1 MDAPVAVTVPLI
13 FFLELFD
20 VLNETWKDFRGSIS
34 ELEKSQSPTRSS
46 FILNNSFLDIQEKGP
61 NRYVY
66 FARRFRAYF
75 IAPLTGDYKFN
86 IACDDFCKLRM
97 STDNDLKNLRTLIN
111 VTKWTGYRAWKR

>member
-34 ELEKSQSPTRSS
+34 ELEKSQSPTSSS
-46 FILNNSFLDIQEKGP
+46 FIFNNSFLDIQEEGP
-61 NRYVY
+61 NFY

-75 IAPLTGDYKFN
+75 LAPLTGDYKFN

-97 STDNDLKNLRTLIN
+97 STDDDLKNLRTLIN